1 MTRLM
6 RVPIHALV
14 FCTVRV
20 DFAPS
25 LFRREHHPIY
35 ITPKM
40 MKDKGVGYEMGSCSA
55 AEHTSSLLTKLA
67 FVPSGRGGPRFHL
80 PKCCAGCQF
89 SLWRLQE
96 LQQGIR
102 TPMLG
107 AFTDIMRLTRALR
120 IHIYRVYCI
129 FIRDPQSGASGR
141 EASISVPKFWDVESP
156 SSDLEITIFYIYFQ
170 TLCLTMGNP
179 K

>member
-120 IHIYRVYCI
+120 IHIYRV
-129 FIRDPQSGASGR
+129 
-141 EASISVPKFWDVESP
+141 
-156 SSDLEITIFYIYFQ
+156 
-170 TLCLTMGNP
+170 
-179 K
+179 